1 MSSAVHQYGPLRGQP
16 KRGQPKAPTPQTRT
30 AVAQS
35 EPRSYRIFPDGK
47 KWSFTFTDKIHP
59 ANTRTYTGF
68 KTKALAA
75 DDTKEH
81 RREFKRI
88 EAEINAREKAGL

>member
-1 MSSAVHQYGPLRGQP
+1 MSAAVHQYGPLRGQP
-16 KRGQPKAPTPQTRT
+16 KAPTPQKRP
-30 AVAQS
+30 ADAQS
-35 EPRSYRIFPDGK
+35 KPRSYRIFPDGE

-68 KTKALAA
+68 KTKTLAA
-75 DDTKEH
+75 ADIKEH
-81 RREFKRI
+81 RSEFKRI